1 MKATL
6 NFLPHPSR
14 PFEPVEITIL
24 LEDEVDVISLYHRM
38 NLAAS
43 SIIEAYG
50 EGEDGGGRFP
60 NLWKVGDEKEKYQ
73 VWQTLQSIIKDQNIK
88 L

>member
-6 NFLPHPSR
+6 NPLPHPSR

-24 LEDEVDVISLYHRM
+24 LKTEVDVISLYHRI
-38 NLAAS
+38 NLS
-43 SIIEAYG
+43 SCSIIGAYG
-50 EGEDGGGRFP
+50 DERDRFP
-60 NLWKVGDEKEKYQ
+60 NLDKVADEEGKYQ
-73 VWQTLQSIIKDQNIK
+73 VWKMLQKIVEDQNIK